1 MKERFMRISNEQ
13 IIYTPVD
20 RGAYIKNKSESIKKD
35 ISSAESKNMLGDL
48 INKKELMLLADK
60 LKSGAINNQ
69 EARKSFIDLISK
81 NAIDNNMSAK
91 DIEEMV
97 KDIDD
102 FLSQDQDF
110 LNSLINNLQI
120 VS

>member
-1 MKERFMRISNEQ
+1 MKEHFMRISNER
-13 IIYTPVD
+13 IIYNPVNQD
-20 RGAYIKNKSESIKKD
+20 SYIKNKSINKD
-35 ISSAESKNMLGDL
+35 HTSSSSKNMLDDL

-69 EARKSFIDLISK
+69 EARKSFIDLVSK
-81 NAIDNNMSAK
+81 NAINNNMSIK
-91 DIEEMV
+91 DMEKMI